1 MRQLCY
7 CKVNLGLQVL
17 GTLENGYHDLDMIM
31 MPLNFYDVLDI
42 TVNNKGMTTF
52 SSNFG
57 GNRFANDNSVLKAI
71 ELFTEKYNISDTYDV
86 VLKKSVPSQAGLGG
100 GSGDAAGALLLLK
113 RMYQLPIPLS
123 ELMELGV
130 KIGADVPYCLTKTMG
145 RVAGIGEKI
154 ASHSFRLNAYVILVK
169 PDKGVS
175 TKQCFA
181 LCDNNGDHHINNE
194 LEYAVRLGD
203 FKKTCALLNNSL
215 EAPAMQLVPE
225 IKEIKEQMKALG
237 AQGVIMSGSGSTVI
251 GLVKE
256 KDKAY
261 RIAKSMNT
269 KHRFVRVTTFLNH

>member
-42 TVNNKGMTTF
+42 TINDKGVTNF
-52 SSNFG
+52 YSNFG
-57 GNRFANDNSVLKAI
+57 GNRFANDNSVLQAI
-71 ELFTEKYNISDTYDV
+71 QLIKEKFDIRDTFDV
-86 VLKKSVPSQAGLGG
+86 TLRKSVPSQAGLGG
-100 GSGDAAGALLLLK
+100 GSGDAAGALLCLK
-113 RMYQLPIPLS
+113 RMYHLPIS
-123 ELMELGV
+123 IKELMDIGV
-130 KIGADVPYCLTKTMG
+130 KIGADVPFCLTKQMG
-145 RVAGIGEKI
+145 RVQGIGEQI
-154 ASHSFRLNAYVILVK
+154 SSHSYRLNCYVILVK

-175 TKQCFA
+175 TKQCFQ
-181 LCDNNGDHHINNE
+181 LCNNAGDAHINDE

-225 IKEIKEQMKALG
+225 IKQIKDEMLALG
-237 AQGVIMSGSGSTVI
+237 VPGVIMSGSGSTVL

-256 KDKAY
+256 KEKAY
-261 RIAKSMNT
+261 RIAKIMGHS
-269 KHRFVRVTTFLNH
+269 HLFSRVTTFL

>member
-42 TVNNKGMTTF
+42 TINDKGVTNF
-52 SSNFG
+52 YSNFG
-57 GNRFANDNSVLKAI
+57 GNRFANDNSVLQAI
-71 ELFTEKYNISDTYDV
+71 QLIKEKFDIRDTFDV
-86 VLKKSVPSQAGLGG
+86 TLRKSVPSQAGLGG
-100 GSGDAAGALLLLK
+100 GSGDAAGALLCLK
-113 RMYQLPIPLS
+113 RMYHLPIS
-123 ELMELGV
+123 IKELMGIGV
-130 KIGADVPYCLTKTMG
+130 KIGADVPFCLTKQMG
-145 RVAGIGEKI
+145 RVQGIGEQI
-154 ASHSFRLNAYVILVK
+154 SSHSYRLNCYVILVK

-175 TKQCFA
+175 TKQCFQ
-181 LCDNNGDHHINNE
+181 LCNNAGDAHINDE

-225 IKEIKEQMKALG
+225 IKQIKDEMLALG
-237 AQGVIMSGSGSTVI
+237 VPGVIMSGSGSTVL

-256 KDKAY
+256 KEKAY
-261 RIAKSMNT
+261 RIAKIMGHS
-269 KHRFVRVTTFLNH
+269 HRFSRVTTFL

>member
-42 TVNNKGMTTF
+42 TINDKGVTNF
-52 SSNFG
+52 YSNFG
-57 GNRFANDNSVLKAI
+57 GNRFANDNSVLQAI
-71 ELFTEKYNISDTYDV
+71 QLIKEKFDIRDTFDV
-86 VLKKSVPSQAGLGG
+86 TLRKSVPSQAGLGG
-100 GSGDAAGALLLLK
+100 GSGNAAGALLCLK
-113 RMYQLPIPLS
+113 RMYHLPIS
-123 ELMELGV
+123 IKELMDIGV
-130 KIGADVPYCLTKTMG
+130 KIGADVPFCLTKQMG
-145 RVAGIGEKI
+145 RVQGIGEQI
-154 ASHSFRLNAYVILVK
+154 SSHSYRLNCYVILVK

-175 TKQCFA
+175 TKQCFQ
-181 LCDNNGDHHINNE
+181 LCNNAGDAHINDE

-225 IKEIKEQMKALG
+225 IKQIKDEMLALG
-237 AQGVIMSGSGSTVI
+237 VPGVIMSGSGSTVL

-256 KDKAY
+256 KEKAY
-261 RIAKSMNT
+261 RIAKIMGHS
-269 KHRFVRVTTFLNH
+269 HRFSRVTTFL

>member
-42 TVNNKGMTTF
+42 TINDKGVTNF
-52 SSNFG
+52 YSNFG
-57 GNRFANDNSVLKAI
+57 GNRFANDNSVLQAI
-71 ELFTEKYNISDTYDV
+71 QLIKEKFDIRDTFDV
-86 VLKKSVPSQAGLGG
+86 TLRKSVPSQAGLGG
-100 GSGDAAGALLLLK
+100 GSGDASGALLCLK
-113 RMYQLPIPLS
+113 RMYHLPIS
-123 ELMELGV
+123 IKELMGIGV
-130 KIGADVPYCLTKTMG
+130 KIGADVPFCLTKQMG
-145 RVAGIGEKI
+145 RVQGIGEQI
-154 ASHSFRLNAYVILVK
+154 SSHSYRLNCYVILVK

-175 TKQCFA
+175 TKQCFQ
-181 LCDNNGDHHINNE
+181 LCNNAGDAHINDE

-225 IKEIKEQMKALG
+225 IKQIKDEMLALG
-237 AQGVIMSGSGSTVI
+237 VPGVIMSGSGSTVL

-256 KDKAY
+256 KEKAY
-261 RIAKSMNT
+261 RIAKIMGHS
-269 KHRFVRVTTFLNH
+269 HRFSRVTTFL

>member
-42 TVNNKGMTTF
+42 TINDKGVTNF
-52 SSNFG
+52 YSNFG
-57 GNRFANDNSVLKAI
+57 GNRFANDNSVLQAI
-71 ELFTEKYNISDTYDV
+71 QLIKEKFDIRDTFDV
-86 VLKKSVPSQAGLGG
+86 TLRKSVPSQAGLGG
-100 GSGDAAGALLLLK
+100 GSGDAAGALLCLK
-113 RMYQLPIPLS
+113 RMYHLPIS
-123 ELMELGV
+123 IKELMDIGV
-130 KIGADVPYCLTKTMG
+130 KIGADVPFCLTKQMG
-145 RVAGIGEKI
+145 RVQGIGEQI
-154 ASHSFRLNAYVILVK
+154 SSHSYRLNCYVILVK

-175 TKQCFA
+175 TKQCFQ
-181 LCDNNGDHHINNE
+181 LCNNAGDAHINDE

-225 IKEIKEQMKALG
+225 IKQIKDEMLALG
-237 AQGVIMSGSGSTVI
+237 VPGVIMSGSGSTVL

-256 KDKAY
+256 KEKAY
-261 RIAKSMNT
+261 RIAKIMGHS
-269 KHRFVRVTTFLNH
+269 HRFSRVTTFL

>member
-42 TVNNKGMTTF
+42 TINDKGVTNF
-52 SSNFG
+52 YSNFG
-57 GNRFANDNSVLKAI
+57 GNRFANDNSVLQAI
-71 ELFTEKYNISDTYDV
+71 QLIKEKFDIRDTFDV
-86 VLKKSVPSQAGLGG
+86 TLRKSVPSQAGLGG
-100 GSGDAAGALLLLK
+100 GSGDAAGALLCLK
-113 RMYQLPIPLS
+113 RMYHLPIS
-123 ELMELGV
+123 TKELMDISV
-130 KIGADVPYCLTKTMG
+130 KIGADVPFCLTKQMG
-145 RVAGIGEKI
+145 RVQGIGEQI
-154 ASHSFRLNAYVILVK
+154 SSHSYRLNCYVILVK

-175 TKQCFA
+175 TKQCFQ
-181 LCDNNGDHHINNE
+181 LCNNAGDAHINDE

-225 IKEIKEQMKALG
+225 IRQIKQEMLSLG
-237 AQGVIMSGSGSTVI
+237 VPGVIMSGSGSTVL

-256 KDKAY
+256 KEKAY
-261 RIAKSMNT
+261 RIAKIMGQS
-269 KHRFVRVTTFLNH
+269 HRFSRVTTFL

>member
-42 TVNNKGMTTF
+42 TINDKGVTNF
-52 SSNFG
+52 YSNFG
-57 GNRFANDNSVLKAI
+57 GNRFANDNSVLQAI
-71 ELFTEKYNISDTYDV
+71 QLIKEKFDIRDTFDV
-86 VLKKSVPSQAGLGG
+86 TLRKSVPSQAGLGG
-100 GSGDAAGALLLLK
+100 GSGDAAGALLCLK
-113 RMYQLPIPLS
+113 RMYHLPIS
-123 ELMELGV
+123 IKELMDIGV
-130 KIGADVPYCLTKTMG
+130 KIGADVPFCLTKQMG
-145 RVAGIGEKI
+145 RVQGIGEQI
-154 ASHSFRLNAYVILVK
+154 SSHSYRLNCYVILVK

-175 TKQCFA
+175 TKQCFQ
-181 LCDNNGDHHINNE
+181 LCNNAGDAHINDE

-225 IKEIKEQMKALG
+225 IKQIKDEMLALG
-237 AQGVIMSGSGSTVI
+237 VPGVIMSGSGSTVF

-256 KDKAY
+256 KEKAY
-261 RIAKSMNT
+261 RIAKIMGHS
-269 KHRFVRVTTFLNH
+269 HRFSRVTTFL

>member
-42 TVNNKGMTTF
+42 TINDKGVTNF
-52 SSNFG
+52 YSNFG
-57 GNRFANDNSVLKAI
+57 GNRFANDNSVLQAI
-71 ELFTEKYNISDTYDV
+71 QLIKEKFDFRDTFDV
-86 VLKKSVPSQAGLGG
+86 TLRKSVPSQAGLGG
-100 GSGDAAGALLLLK
+100 GSGDAAGALLCLK
-113 RMYQLPIPLS
+113 RMYHLPIS
-123 ELMELGV
+123 IKELMDIGV
-130 KIGADVPYCLTKTMG
+130 KIGADVPFCLTKQMG
-145 RVAGIGEKI
+145 RVQGIGEQI
-154 ASHSFRLNAYVILVK
+154 SSHSYRLNCYVILVK

-175 TKQCFA
+175 TKQCFQ
-181 LCDNNGDHHINNE
+181 LCNNAGDAHINDE

-225 IKEIKEQMKALG
+225 IKQIKDEMLALG
-237 AQGVIMSGSGSTVI
+237 VPGVIMSGSGSTVL

-256 KDKAY
+256 KEKAY
-261 RIAKSMNT
+261 RIAKIMGHS
-269 KHRFVRVTTFLNH
+269 HRFSRVTTFL

>member
-42 TVNNKGMTTF
+42 TINDKGVTNF
-52 SSNFG
+52 YSNFG
-57 GNRFANDNSVLKAI
+57 GNRFANDNSVLQAI
-71 ELFTEKYNISDTYDV
+71 QLIKEKFDIRDTFDV
-86 VLKKSVPSQAGLGG
+86 TLRKSVPSQAGLGG
-100 GSGDAAGALLLLK
+100 GSGDASGALLCLK
-113 RMYQLPIPLS
+113 RMYHLPIS
-123 ELMELGV
+123 IKELMDIGV
-130 KIGADVPYCLTKTMG
+130 KIGADVPFCLTKQMG
-145 RVAGIGEKI
+145 RVQGIGEQI
-154 ASHSFRLNAYVILVK
+154 SSHSYRLNCYVILVK

-175 TKQCFA
+175 TKQCFQ
-181 LCDNNGDHHINNE
+181 LCNNAGDAHINDE

-225 IKEIKEQMKALG
+225 IKQIKDEMLALG
-237 AQGVIMSGSGSTVI
+237 VPGVIMSGSGSTVL

-256 KDKAY
+256 KEKAY
-261 RIAKSMNT
+261 RIAKIMGHS
-269 KHRFVRVTTFLNH
+269 HRFSRVTTFL

>member
-42 TVNNKGMTTF
+42 TINDKGVTNF
-52 SSNFG
+52 YSNFG
-57 GNRFANDNSVLKAI
+57 GNRFANDNSVLQAI
-71 ELFTEKYNISDTYDV
+71 QLIKEKFDIRDTFDV
-86 VLKKSVPSQAGLGG
+86 TLRKSVPSQAGLGG
-100 GSGDAAGALLLLK
+100 GSGDAAGALLCLK
-113 RMYQLPIPLS
+113 RMYHLPIS
-123 ELMELGV
+123 TKELMDIGV
-130 KIGADVPYCLTKTMG
+130 KIGADVPFCLTKQMG
-145 RVAGIGEKI
+145 RVQGIGEQI
-154 ASHSFRLNAYVILVK
+154 SSHSYRLNCYVILVK

-175 TKQCFA
+175 TKQCFQ
-181 LCDNNGDHHINNE
+181 LCNNAGDAHINDE

-225 IKEIKEQMKALG
+225 IKQIKQEMLSLG
-237 AQGVIMSGSGSTVI
+237 VPGVIMSGSGSTVL

-256 KDKAY
+256 KEKAY
-261 RIAKSMNT
+261 RIAKIMGQS
-269 KHRFVRVTTFLNH
+269 HRFSRVTTFL

>member
-42 TVNNKGMTTF
+42 TINDKGVTNF
-52 SSNFG
+52 YSNFG
-57 GNRFANDNSVLKAI
+57 GNRFANDNSVLQAI
-71 ELFTEKYNISDTYDV
+71 QLIKEKFDIRDTFDV
-86 VLKKSVPSQAGLGG
+86 TLRKSVPSQAGLGG
-100 GSGDAAGALLLLK
+100 GSGDAAGALLCLK
-113 RMYQLPIPLS
+113 RMYHLPIS
-123 ELMELGV
+123 IKELMDIGV
-130 KIGADVPYCLTKTMG
+130 KIGADVPFCLTKQMG
-145 RVAGIGEKI
+145 RVQGIGEQI
-154 ASHSFRLNAYVILVK
+154 SSHSYRLNCYVILVK

-175 TKQCFA
+175 TKQCFQ
-181 LCDNNGDHHINNE
+181 LCNNAGDAHINDE

-225 IKEIKEQMKALG
+225 IKQIKDEMLALG
-237 AQGVIMSGSGSTVI
+237 VLGVIMSGSGSTVL

-256 KDKAY
+256 KEKAY
-261 RIAKSMNT
+261 RIAKIMGHS
-269 KHRFVRVTTFLNH
+269 HRFSRVTTFL

>member
-42 TVNNKGMTTF
+42 TINDKGVTNF
-52 SSNFG
+52 YSNFG
-57 GNRFANDNSVLKAI
+57 GNRFANDNSVLQAI
-71 ELFTEKYNISDTYDV
+71 QLIKEKFDIRDTFDV
-86 VLKKSVPSQAGLGG
+86 TLRKSVPSQAGLGG
-100 GSGDAAGALLLLK
+100 GSGDAAGALLCLK
-113 RMYQLPIPLS
+113 RMYHLPIS
-123 ELMELGV
+123 IKELMNIGV
-130 KIGADVPYCLTKTMG
+130 KIGADVPFCLTKQMG
-145 RVAGIGEKI
+145 RVQGIGEQI
-154 ASHSFRLNAYVILVK
+154 SSHSYRLNCYVILVK

-175 TKQCFA
+175 TKQCFQ
-181 LCDNNGDHHINNE
+181 LCNNAGDAHINDE

-225 IKEIKEQMKALG
+225 IKQIKDEMLALG
-237 AQGVIMSGSGSTVI
+237 VPGVIMSGSGSTVL

-256 KDKAY
+256 KEKAY
-261 RIAKSMNT
+261 RIAKIMGHS
-269 KHRFVRVTTFLNH
+269 HRFSRVTTFL

>member
-42 TVNNKGMTTF
+42 TINDKGVTHF
-52 SSNFG
+52 YSNFG
-57 GNRFANDNSVLKAI
+57 GNRFANDNSVLQAI
-71 ELFTEKYNISDTYDV
+71 QLIKEKFDIRDTFDV
-86 VLKKSVPSQAGLGG
+86 TLRKSVPSQAGLGG
-100 GSGDAAGALLLLK
+100 GSGDAAGALLCLK
-113 RMYQLPIPLS
+113 RMYHLPIS
-123 ELMELGV
+123 IKELMDIGV
-130 KIGADVPYCLTKTMG
+130 KIGADVPFCLTKQMG
-145 RVAGIGEKI
+145 RVQGIGEQI
-154 ASHSFRLNAYVILVK
+154 SSHSYRLNCYVILVK

-175 TKQCFA
+175 TKQCFQ
-181 LCDNNGDHHINNE
+181 LCNNAGDAHINDE

-225 IKEIKEQMKALG
+225 IKQIKDEMLALG
-237 AQGVIMSGSGSTVI
+237 VPGVIMSGSGSTVL

-256 KDKAY
+256 KEKAY
-261 RIAKSMNT
+261 RIAKIMGHS
-269 KHRFVRVTTFLNH
+269 HRFSRVTTFL